1 MKKLICILYLEVGL
15 IAQLNEISN
24 LTQEAIHTMMQ
35 KSMITKNIFLIK
47 NKSTNFQ
54 IHSQNY
60 LQKSKTIRINFRMN
74 VTLGCSFI
82 TLCSFLIYET
92 NEPRM
97 EFKLLLNTG
106 HITTFTTTRQE
117 NNYYKRKQHD
127 DTYDKRTVGNWIRKK
142 EQKPKGIIFG
152 SGQ

>member
-24 LTQEAIHTMMQ
+24 LTQEAIHTMIQ

-54 IHSQNY
+54 IHSQ
-60 LQKSKTIRINFRMN
+60 
-74 VTLGCSFI
+74 GCSFI